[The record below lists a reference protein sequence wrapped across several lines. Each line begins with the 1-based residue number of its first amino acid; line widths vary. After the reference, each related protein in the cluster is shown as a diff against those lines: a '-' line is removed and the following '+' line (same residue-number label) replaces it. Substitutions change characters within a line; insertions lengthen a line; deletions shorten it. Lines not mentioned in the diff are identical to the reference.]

1 MCLLP
6 ICQPCNYLGLHHV
19 KEMSTESLGQ
29 TENIGIFPLSV
40 SQRLNLLIQL
50 RVDSPAGLTQLLVQT
65 LPGTLVGGDGPLL
78 DVVQLVVLHQALP
91 WAGWCRQGNTA
102 GGYRDVQFSVL
113 MF

>member
-1 MCLLP
+1 MCCSSIVLL
-6 ICQPCNYLGLHHV
+6 NTNLGLHHV

-91 WAGWCRQGNTA
+91 RAGWCGQGNTA
-102 GGYRDVQFSVL
+102 GG
-113 MF
+113 